1 MPDPTIEKPGDL
13 LGLYQRHA
21 KKQFGQHFLTDPTIL
36 EGLIDDAGVQEG
48 DSVLEVGPGCGTL
61 TWSLLER
68 GASVRAVELDRDAAS
83 FLAECLQPGR
93 PLDVVQADVLDI
105 DVEDLLDPRAESAA
119 DESTVFGESGWR
131 CVSNLPYNAA
141 TEIFFHLAP
150 AFERFERLVLMFQR
164 EVAERFVAEAGS
176 DDFGALTLTSRL
188 YADAEIVQTLPPGAF
203 QPPPRVHSSAVRFDP
218 VPGTRIED
226 PVLRERFIEVV
237 RCAFQRRRKIL
248 PNALGGLDT
257 EKSDIEA
264 AMERVGLKRTIR
276 PERVDF
282 ESFAALADALPG

>member
-1 MPDPTIEKPGDL
+1 MPEPTIDKPGDL
-13 LGLYQRHA
+13 LALYQRHA

-36 EGLIDDAGVQEG
+36 DGLIDEAGVRAG

-68 GASVRAVELDRDAAS
+68 GAGVRAVELDRDAAA
-83 FLAECLQPGR
+83 FLTDVLGPGR
-93 PLDVVQADVLDI
+93 RLDVMQGDVLDI
-105 DVEDLLDPRAESAA
+105 DVDELLDPI
-119 DESTVFGESGWR
+119 DEEPSWR

-150 AFERFERLVLMFQR
+150 AFDRFECLVLMFQR
-164 EVAERFVAEAGS
+164 EVADRFVADVGS

-188 YADAEIVQTLPPGAF
+188 YADAEVVQTLAPGAF
-203 QPPPRVHSSAVRFDP
+203 QPPPQVHSSAVRFDP
-218 VPGTRIED
+218 VPGTRIQD
-226 PVLRERFIEVV
+226 PALRARFIEVV
-237 RCAFQRRRKIL
+237 RSAFQRRRKIL
-248 PNALGGLDT
+248 PNALGGLDV
-257 EKSDIEA
+257 EKSEIEA

-282 ESFAALADALPG
+282 DGFRALADALNQG